1 MPDEI
6 VTVEARVKDRI
17 QRESYV
23 GIHFQELQLESIFE
37 DEAEEEKVTEASAK
51 SAITITSSEQLRNLE
66 AQLIQSC
73 EDEKEEE
80 NCIELLKQMSEM
92 SENN

>member
-37 DEAEEEKVTEASAK
+37 DEAEEEKVTEAVKIETEATPEEPK
-51 SAITITSSEQLRNLE
+51 S
-66 AQLIQSC
+66 
-73 EDEKEEE
+73 DKKEEE
-80 NCIELLKQMSEM
+80 
-92 SENN
+92 